1 MKTYIA
7 LLRGINVSG
16 HKKVPMS
23 ELRELLEELKLNRV
37 KTYIQSGNV
46 VFDAAGKDSSLLAES
61 IEKKIAQQF
70 GFEVAVLVIGLADF
84 KKALEQNP
92 FLQEPGMNPDL
103 LYTTFLATAPAAGPL
118 AKLQEMEPTLAPER
132 LVIKD
137 TIAYVYCSNG
147 YGNTKIHNNF
157 LEKSLK
163 VTGTT
168 RNLKTIRALIS
179 LAEPEEHR

>member
-16 HKKVPMS
+16 YKKVPMS
-23 ELRELLEELKLNRV
+23 ELRELLDGLKLSRI

-46 VFDAAGKDSSLLAES
+46 VFDAAEKDSSLLAES
-61 IEKKIAQQF
+61 IAEKIAEQF
-70 GFEVAVLVIGLADF
+70 GFDVAVLVIGLADF

-103 LYTTFLATAPAAGPL
+103 LYTTFLAAAPSAGQL
-118 AKLQEMEPTLAPER
+118 AKLKEMEPTLEPER
-132 LVIKD
+132 LVIRG
-137 TIAYVYCSNG
+137 TTAYVYCSNG
-147 YGNTKIHNNF
+147 YGNTRIHNNF
-157 LEKSLK
+157 LEKNLK

-168 RNLKTIRALIS
+168 RNLKTIQALIA
-179 LAEPEEHR
+179 LAESEDR